1 MSEAEDSRQALE
13 LYRRRSPLE
22 MIDAAKAFRRMSDK
36 DRDELLF
43 YMVQHLT
50 MALQQQGGLPAVEFK
65 DVEKF
70 IRGGDA

>member
-1 MSEAEDSRQALE
+1 M
-13 LYRRRSPLE
+13 P
-22 MIDAAKAFRRMSDK
+22 DK

-50 MALQQQGGLPAVEFK
+50 LAFQQQGGLPAVEFK